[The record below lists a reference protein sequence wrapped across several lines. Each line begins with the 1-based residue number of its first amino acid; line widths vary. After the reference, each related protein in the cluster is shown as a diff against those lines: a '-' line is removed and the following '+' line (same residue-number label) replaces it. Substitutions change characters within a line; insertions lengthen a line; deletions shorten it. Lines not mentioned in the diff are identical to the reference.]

1 MIKTTFI
8 IDKEAD
14 VNIWY
19 EYIRDYKDK
28 DQYGNNLLKKVS
40 LEILKKLE
48 NKEEKEQKQII
59 SKHIEQYYTEENLNK
74 FLTTSK
80 NKIKANKE
88 EIIKRLE
95 HIHNKKIPV
104 TKVIVKYETFVCCPY
119 IYRGKES
126 DWFGLYFAQY
136 VIDKKIELSV
146 FAHEVMHLFF
156 HYYFD
161 DYCLEKGLSEEQ
173 TSDLKEA
180 VTVILNI
187 DLKDIIEI
195 EDNRYPDHQQLRK
208 VIEEAWIKEKDF
220 VKILDVGIEY
230 LKKR

>member
-48 NKEEKEQKQII
+48 NKEKKEQKQII

-95 HIHNKKIPV
+95 HIHNKKIPYNQ
-104 TKVIVKYETFVCCPY
+104 IYIKYETFVCCPY
-119 IYRGKES
+119 DLNQEEKS
-126 DWFGLYFAQY
+126 FLLYFSKE
-136 VIDKKIELSV
+136 VVDRKIENFV

-195 EDNRYPDHQQLRK
+195 EDNGYPDHQQLRK
-208 VIEEAWIKEKDF
+208 VIEETWTKEKDF
-220 VKILDVGIEY
+220 VKMLDVSIEY
-230 LKKR
+230 MKKAL